1 MITLQIYKAQSGQWS
16 GRIIR
21 DGEEIGRIA
30 GCNSAHQ
37 VEDQA
42 NDQGLD
48 IDEVEIVKYTT
59 IAL

>member
-21 DGEEIGRIA
+21 DGEEIGGIS
-30 GCNSAHQ
+30 GCDSAHQ
-37 VEDQA
+37 VEDEA

-48 IDEVEIVKYTT
+48 IDEVEIVE
-59 IAL
+59 

>member
-1 MITLQIYKAQSGQWS
+1 MITLQIYKAPSGQWS

-21 DGEEIGRIA
+21 DGEEIGGIS
-30 GCNSAHQ
+30 GCDSAHQ
-37 VEDQA
+37 VENEA